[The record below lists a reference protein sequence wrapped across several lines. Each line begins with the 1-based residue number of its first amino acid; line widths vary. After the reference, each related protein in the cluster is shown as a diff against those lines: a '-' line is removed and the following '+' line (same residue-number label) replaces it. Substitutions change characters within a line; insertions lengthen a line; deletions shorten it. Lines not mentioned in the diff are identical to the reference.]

1 MGKREDE
8 PQRIV
13 LPVAEHVEASRPT
26 ERQGSSSTS
35 RAPTVLS
42 AVGLVLAVI
51 CFASAAR
58 THTNDGVSA
67 AMQGIFTLIGIA
79 HLVTAPWG
87 FLFSS
92 AASPWTRTT
101 RVVWILWLTAF
112 IPVLCVGVLVALAA
126 VWTALGG

>member
-1 MGKREDE
+1 VSKREDE
-8 PQRIV
+8 PERIV
-13 LPVAEHVEASRPT
+13 LPVAEHALRPT
-26 ERQGSSSTS
+26 QRQGPSSAPRTS
-35 RAPTVLS
+35 SVLS
-42 AVGLVLAVI
+42 ALGLVLAVI
-51 CFASAAR
+51 CFVSAAR

-87 FLFSS
+87 FLLSS

-112 IPVLCVGVLVALAA
+112 IPVLCVGLLVALAA